1 MKNSLKNQI
10 RTHVAMKNSDSLLN
24 WAVLNLEKGH
34 NLIDDISELKT
45 VNDVPKELNA
55 CKKIDSTKFLTSW
68 IPQMFFTIFDNK
80 IMGWNK
86 PANSTAWADYKDYID
101 NQLKGLNVSKSTA
114 SVHLSEQNEKVWS
127 DVNKIQA
134 DLNSQVA
141 NVSSQVNSALTV
153 ATELTDKF
161 EKVERNI
168 ATAQTQLDYGLK
180 QGLEDI
186 SQAVTP
192 SQSAIDL
199 AVSKTLAPI
208 IKKSSADPV
217 AKKVLTDLAQTT
229 GTFKL
234 VKVRDIFNKSEYTYK
249 FKDETV
255 DFGGIEVQVF
265 DGTDAPVADPNYIF
279 QPKVLHQSLN
289 CIRKKLPIPV
299 WLSGQKGTGKTSF
312 VEQLANRLGR
322 QFFRINMRENID
334 EQIIGGR
341 TTDDQD
347 SSKIVFKQGDFLRA
361 VQISGAFVGLDEF
374 SFIRPQMASLF
385 QPTLETNGNGVRAI
399 NVSEECLRVVFSDYV
414 GIFAMDNTTGL
425 GDDSGNYVG
434 VKGQNEAL
442 IDRFGKTL
450 LVDYLPFAEEV
461 KLLQKRVAVSKQ
473 IAESIVSFAKTSRQ
487 KAKDGLLNSP
497 VSLRQLLAWA
507 EGVKDGEPVGLA
519 FESCVLNK
527 FPSDAHSE
535 LLAVYEVEI
544 DENDFKKFARGL

>member
-10 RTHVAMKNSDSLLN
+10 RTHIAMKNSDSLLN

-34 NLIDDISELKT
+34 NLIDDITELKT
-45 VNDVPKELNA
+45 VKSVVKELNA
-55 CKKIDSTKFLTSW
+55 CKKIDPKKFLSNW
-68 IPQMFFTIFDNK
+68 IPQMFFTIFENK

-86 PANSTAWADYKDYID
+86 PVNSTAWSEYKDFID
-101 NQLKGLNVSKSTA
+101 NQLKGLNVSKSTVSA
-114 SVHLSEQNEKVWS
+114 QF
-127 DVNKIQA
+127 DANKIQA

-141 NVSSQVNSALTV
+141 DVSSQVNSALTV
-153 ATELTDKF
+153 AMELTNKF
-161 EKVERNI
+161 EKVEQNI
-168 ATAQTQLDYGLK
+168 VTAKTQLDDGLK
-180 QGLEDI
+180 QGLADI

-217 AKKVLTDLAQTT
+217 AKKVLTDLAQST

-234 VKVRDIFNKSEYTYK
+234 VKVRDIFNKDEYTYNY
-249 FKDETV
+249 KDELI
-255 DFGGIEVQVF
+255 DFGDNEVQLF
-265 DGTDAPVADPNYIF
+265 NDINSPNFPVADPNYIF
-279 QPKVLHQSLN
+279 QPKVLHQALN

-347 SSKIVFKQGDFLRA
+347 SSKIVFKEGDFLRA

-374 SFIRPQMASLF
+374 SFIRPQLSCLF

-399 NVSEECLRVVFSDYV
+399 SVSEECLRVVFSDYV

-442 IDRFGKTL
+442 LDRFGKTL

>member
-10 RTHVAMKNSDSLLN
+10 RTHIAMKNSDSLLN

-34 NLIDDISELKT
+34 NLIDDITELKT
-45 VNDVPKELNA
+45 VKSVVKELNA
-55 CKKIDSTKFLTSW
+55 CKKIDPKKFLSNW
-68 IPQMFFTIFDNK
+68 IPQMFFTIFENK

-86 PANSTAWADYKDYID
+86 PVNSTAWSEYKDFID
-101 NQLKGLNVSKSTA
+101 NQLKSLNVSKSTVSA
-114 SVHLSEQNEKVWS
+114 QF
-127 DVNKIQA
+127 DANKIQA

-141 NVSSQVNSALTV
+141 DVSSQVNSALTV
-153 ATELTDKF
+153 AMELTNKF
-161 EKVERNI
+161 EKVEQNI
-168 ATAQTQLDYGLK
+168 VTAKTQLDDGLK
-180 QGLEDI
+180 QGLADI

-217 AKKVLTDLAQTT
+217 AKKVLTDLAQNT

-234 VKVRDIFNKSEYTYK
+234 VKVRDIFNKDEYTYNY
-249 FKDETV
+249 KDELI
-255 DFGGIEVQVF
+255 DFGDNEVQLF
-265 DGTDAPVADPNYIF
+265 NDINSPNFPVADPNYIF
-279 QPKVLHQSLN
+279 QPKVLHQALN

-347 SSKIVFKQGDFLRA
+347 SSKIVFKEGDFLRA

-374 SFIRPQMASLF
+374 SFIRPQLSCLF

-399 NVSEECLRVVFSDYV
+399 SVSEECLRVVFSDYV

-442 IDRFGKTL
+442 LDRFGKTL

>member
-10 RTHVAMKNSDSLLN
+10 RTHIAMKNSDSLLN

-34 NLIDDISELKT
+34 NLIDDITELKT
-45 VNDVPKELNA
+45 VKSVVKELNA
-55 CKKIDSTKFLTSW
+55 CKKIDPKKFLSNW
-68 IPQMFFTIFDNK
+68 IPQMFFTIFENK

-86 PANSTAWADYKDYID
+86 PVNSTAWSEYKDFID
-101 NQLKGLNVSKSTA
+101 NQLKGLNVSKSTVSA
-114 SVHLSEQNEKVWS
+114 QF
-127 DVNKIQA
+127 DANKIQA

-141 NVSSQVNSALTV
+141 DVSSQVNSALTV
-153 ATELTDKF
+153 AMELTNKF
-161 EKVERNI
+161 EKVEQNI
-168 ATAQTQLDYGLK
+168 VTAKTQLDDGLK
-180 QGLEDI
+180 QGLADI

-217 AKKVLTDLAQTT
+217 AKKVLTDLAQNT

-234 VKVRDIFNKSEYTYK
+234 VKVRDIFNKDEYTYNY
-249 FKDETV
+249 KDELI
-255 DFGGIEVQVF
+255 DFGDNEVQLF
-265 DGTDAPVADPNYIF
+265 NDINSPNFPVADPNYIF
-279 QPKVLHQSLN
+279 QPKVLHQALN

-347 SSKIVFKQGDFLRA
+347 SSKIVFKEGDFLRA

-374 SFIRPQMASLF
+374 SFIRPQLSCLF

-399 NVSEECLRVVFSDYV
+399 SVSEECLRVVFSDYV

-442 IDRFGKTL
+442 LDRFGKTL